1 MRNALLLASIFLA
14 LAGFAV
20 PAQAYT
26 LVSREHRFSIELP
39 GEPDYHGPRTIFLGD
54 NEYTGLGWD
63 YDHYSVHLFKLT
75 PKMGGARFLGA
86 LINEKGRCKVVES
99 DKPIRQ
105 GGVTGRDAL
114 IRDTKWTHRHGCG
127 FRRFSLRVRGFVV
140 GNRLYWVQ
148 YKRLSR
154 DEALG
159 PEVTRVFEFISR
171 DTRS

>member
-1 MRNALLLASIFLA
+1 
-14 LAGFAV
+14 
-20 PAQAYT
+20 
-26 LVSREHRFSIELP
+26 
-39 GEPDYHGPRTIFLGD
+39 
-54 NEYTGLGWD
+54 
-63 YDHYSVHLFKLT
+63 
-75 PKMGGARFLGA
+75 MGGARFLSA

-114 IRDTKWTHRHGCG
+114 IRDTQWTHRHGCG

-154 DEALG
+154 DEALA
-159 PEVTRVFEFISR
+159 PEVTRAFDSFRVLK
-171 DTRS
+171 

>member
-1 MRNALLLASIFLA
+1 MRNALLIASVCLA
-14 LAGFAV
+14 LAGLVA
-20 PAQAYT
+20 PGQAYT
-26 LVSREHRFSIELP
+26 LVSREHGFSIELP
-39 GEPDYHGPRTIFLGD
+39 GEPDYHGPRTISLGD
-54 NEYTGLGWD
+54 DDYAGLGWD

-75 PKMGGARFLGA
+75 PKMGGARFLSA

-114 IRDTKWTHRHGCG
+114 IRDTQYTMRHGCG

-154 DEALG
+154 DEALA
-159 PEVTRVFEFISR
+159 PEVTRAFDSFRVLK
-171 DTRS
+171 

>member
-1 MRNALLLASIFLA
+1 MQPASIFLS
-14 LAGFAV
+14 LAGCCAGTGLHARQPRASLFDRA
-20 PAQAYT
+20 A
-26 LVSREHRFSIELP
+26 

-63 YDHYSVHLFKLT
+63 SDHYSVHLFRLT
-75 PKMGGARFLGA
+75 PKMGGARFLDS

-127 FRRFSLRVRGFVV
+127 FRRFSLRVRDS
-140 GNRLYWVQ
+140 WWEIA
-148 YKRLSR
+148 S
-154 DEALG
+154 
-159 PEVTRVFEFISR
+159 
-171 DTRS
+171 TRSSTRGCRGMKR

>member
-1 MRNALLLASIFLA
+1 MRYALLLASIFLA

-26 LVSREHRFSIELP
+26 LTSREHRFSIELP

-54 NEYTGLGWD
+54 NEYDRARLGLRALLGP
-63 YDHYSVHLFKLT
+63 SVQADAEDGRRALSQRSSST
-75 PKMGGARFLGA
+75 RRGDAR
-86 LINEKGRCKVVES
+86 VVES

-140 GNRLYWVQ
+140 RNRLYWVQ
-148 YKRLSR
+148 YKTFIERM
-154 DEALG
+154 
-159 PEVTRVFEFISR
+159 TRW
-171 DTRS
+171 TRR

>member
-1 MRNALLLASIFLA
+1 MQIAWTLVLIASLFGLFA
-14 LAGFAV
+14 AEGAG
-20 PAQAYT
+20 AYT

-63 YDHYSVHLFKLT
+63 YDYYSVHLFKLT
-75 PKMGGARFLGA
+75 PKMGGARFLDR

-114 IRDTKWTHRHGCG
+114 IRDTKYSKRHGCG
-127 FRRFSLRVRGFVV
+127 FQRFSLRARGFVA

-148 YKRLSR
+148 YKRSSR
-154 DEALG
+154 DEALS
-159 PEVTRVFEFISR
+159 PEVTRVFDSFRILK
-171 DTRS
+171 

>member
-1 MRNALLLASIFLA
+1 MRNALLIASVCLT
-14 LAGFAV
+14 LAGLVA
-20 PAQAYT
+20 PGQAYT
-26 LVSREHRFSIELP
+26 LVSRAHGFSIELP

-63 YDHYSVHLFKLT
+63 YEHYSVHLFRLT

-148 YKRLSR
+148 YTRLSR
-154 DEALG
+154 DEALA
-159 PEVTRVFEFISR
+159 PEVTRVLDSFR
-171 DTRS
+171 VTR